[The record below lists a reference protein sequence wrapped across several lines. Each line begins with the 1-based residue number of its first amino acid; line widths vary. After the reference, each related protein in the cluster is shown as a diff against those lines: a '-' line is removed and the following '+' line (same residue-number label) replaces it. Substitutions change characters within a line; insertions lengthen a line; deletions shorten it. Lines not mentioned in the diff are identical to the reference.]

1 MYENADNT
9 KIGQKIQNAPLMNN
23 LFVEMNKLNKKYT
36 NLLRDVKEWMDAT
49 ENRVLEHSITKL
61 KQSHK
66 K

>member
-36 NLLRDVKEWMDAT
+36 SLLRDVPPRTVCWSKA
-49 ENRVLEHSITKL
+49 
-61 KQSHK
+61 
-66 K
+66 